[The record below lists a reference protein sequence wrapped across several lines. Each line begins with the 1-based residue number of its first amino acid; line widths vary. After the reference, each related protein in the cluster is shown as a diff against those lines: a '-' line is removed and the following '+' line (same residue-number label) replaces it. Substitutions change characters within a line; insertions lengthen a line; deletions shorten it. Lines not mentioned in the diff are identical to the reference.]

1 MNIRPV
7 GADFL
12 QSDRRKD
19 VRIYKT
25 DEDSA
30 VFS

>member
-7 GADFL
+7 GADFF
-12 QSDRRKD
+12 QAGRRND
-19 VRIYKT
+19 VQMYKT
-25 DEDSA
+25 DEASA

>member
-7 GADFL
+7 GADFF
-12 QSDRRKD
+12 QAGRKMN

-25 DEDSA
+25 DEVSA

>member
-1 MNIRPV
+1 MTIRPV
-7 GADFL
+7 GADFF
-12 QSDRRKD
+12 QADRKND

-25 DEDSA
+25 DEASA